1 MSGFFGFVET
11 AVQFAAAR
19 RDQHVVDVERFFQ
32 RCGNLSP
39 TRFLAESIGSIVRTN
54 KRVPV
59 GTVMVLTLV
68 ERRLL
73 SESRSDLL
81 AKPPESLG
89 GSANSRLRPDSRESN
104 RRAETSATS
113 YCWTLAPTRKLI
125 WFSLPPTYVP
135 LITLP
140 FFNSSVSASAAE
152 ASMPAQSNRIPQCS
166 FFIAHTSLLAVL

>member
-81 AKPPESLG
+81 AKPESFG
-89 GSANSRLRPDSRESN
+89 GSANSRLRPDSRESTP
-104 RRAETSATS
+104 RAATSAPS
-113 YCWTLAPTRKLI
+113 YCWP
-125 WFSLPPTYVP
+125 LPPTR
-135 LITLP
+135 
-140 FFNSSVSASAAE
+140 NSICISC
-152 ASMPAQSNRIPQCS
+152 P
-166 FFIAHTSLLAVL
+166 